1 MCRCNIVYG
10 VWLMALAGCAATPQ
24 AVTDT
29 RDLIAA
35 QAVFPGATELRDMP
49 VPPGTPSVGQADE
62 MIVKMIRNQGDCLG
76 YWVEATVAA
85 RSGPFRIRI
94 LADSNLTV
102 KQTQVVSYPW
112 ERGRDVRKPD
122 FTRQFE
128 GKGPE
133 SPLQIGRDIDAMT
146 GATLSSKAM
155 TQGVR
160 DTISMLGT
168 IQ

>member
-1 MCRCNIVYG
+1 
-10 VWLMALAGCAATPQ
+10 MALAGCAATPQ

-29 RDLIAA
+29 RDLGVA
-35 QAVFPGATELRDMP
+35 QAVFPGATALRDMA
-49 VPPGTPSVGQADE
+49 VPPGTPPVGEADE
-62 MIVKMIRNQGDCLG
+62 MIVKMIGHHGDCLG

-94 LADSNLTV
+94 LVDSNLTV
-102 KQTQVVSYPW
+102 KQTQVVSYSW

-128 GKGPE
+128 GKGPD
-133 SPLQIGRDIDAMT
+133 SPLQIGEDIDAMT
-146 GATLSSKAM
+146 GATLSSRAM
-155 TQGVR
+155 TRGVR